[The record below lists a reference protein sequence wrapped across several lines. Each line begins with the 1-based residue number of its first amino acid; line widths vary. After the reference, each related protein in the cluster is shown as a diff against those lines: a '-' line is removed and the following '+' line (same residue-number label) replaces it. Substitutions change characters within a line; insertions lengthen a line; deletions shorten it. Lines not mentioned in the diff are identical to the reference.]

1 MSIVDTSES
10 NCYGKWKRTGT
21 VFLFLIKLYDCN
33 LKVDVDDIIEAADL
47 FMDSKKSAS
56 LFKENDPDS
65 KFIV

>member
-1 MSIVDTSES
+1 M
-10 NCYGKWKRTGT
+10 
-21 VFLFLIKLYDCN
+21 
-33 LKVDVDDIIEAADL
+33 DDIIEAADL